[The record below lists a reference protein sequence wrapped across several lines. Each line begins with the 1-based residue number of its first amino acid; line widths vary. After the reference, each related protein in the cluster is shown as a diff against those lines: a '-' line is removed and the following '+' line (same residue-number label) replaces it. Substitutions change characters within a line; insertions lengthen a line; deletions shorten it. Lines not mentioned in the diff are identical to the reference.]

1 MTVSN
6 ELMLAIL
13 AMDSYNCGYDA
24 GLKIPS

>member
-1 MTVSN
+1 MTFSN

-13 AMDSYNCGYDA
+13 ATDSYNCGYDA